1 MITLKDIC
9 FAYEDRP
16 VLKHIDL
23 QVEAGETVMLEGP
36 NGCGKSTLIRILNA
50 LAFADLGTYEF
61 DGDIID
67 EKSMKKENFAKA
79 FHQKIGYVFQNPEA
93 QLFCASVEEEI
104 AFAPMQMGLPEEE
117 VKRRVED
124 CIALLNLGSLRDR
137 APYYLSTGEKKK
149 VAIASILS
157 MNPKVLVLDEPLSGL
172 DTETEEWLTGFLLQ
186 LKKSGKTMIIAT
198 HNHKFA
204 GTVADRIVFMDRDHH
219 IDHLWKR
226 ATDL

>member
-1 MITLKDIC
+1 MK
-9 FAYEDRP
+9 DRP

-23 QVEAGETVMLEGP
+23 QDRSGRDRDVRRP

-67 EKSMKKENFAKA
+67 EKSMKKESFAKA

-157 MNPKVLVLDEPLSGL
+157 MNPKVLVLDEPLMQAGYR
-172 DTETEEWLTGFLLQ
+172 DRRMAYRFFAAV
-186 LKKSGKTMIIAT
+186 KKIRQ
-198 HNHKFA
+198 NH
-204 GTVADRIVFMDRDHH
+204 DHSN
-219 IDHLWKR
+219 
-226 ATDL
+226 A

>member
-1 MITLKDIC
+1 MAEETYLAMHCRGYDGTYRYYVKHKKTGGIFCRLVCLPQRSYFILWKERIYDHLKRYL
-9 FAYEDRP
+9 FSEDRP

-61 DGDIID
+61 DGDVID
-67 EKSMKKENFAKA
+67 EKSMKKESFAKA

-124 CIALLNLGSLRDR
+124 RIALFNLGFPAWTARRIISV
-137 APYYLSTGEKKK
+137 PEKKRK
-149 VAIASILS
+149 WRSHQYF
-157 MNPKVLVLDEPLSGL
+157 P
-172 DTETEEWLTGFLLQ
+172 
-186 LKKSGKTMIIAT
+186 
-198 HNHKFA
+198 
-204 GTVADRIVFMDRDHH
+204 
-219 IDHLWKR
+219 
-226 ATDL
+226 

>member
-1 MITLKDIC
+1 
-9 FAYEDRP
+9 
-16 VLKHIDL
+16 
-23 QVEAGETVMLEGP
+23 
-36 NGCGKSTLIRILNA
+36 
-50 LAFADLGTYEF
+50 
-61 DGDIID
+61 
-67 EKSMKKENFAKA
+67 MKKESFAKA

-172 DTETEEWLTGFLLQ
+172 DTETEEWLTVFLLQ

-219 IDHLWKR
+219 IDHIWKR
-226 ATDL
+226 DTDL